1 MTTQYL
7 TPKEVAEFMGISV
20 QSLAN
25 WRTARRGPPW
35 TKIETAVRYSKN
47 ALQRW
52 LEDRTTAGRQ

>member
-1 MTTQYL
+1 VTEYL
-7 TPKEVAEFMGISV
+7 TAREVAEFTGISV

-47 ALQRW
+47 ALRRW
-52 LEDRTTAGRQ
+52 LEERTTAGRQ